1 MKKLHCKC
9 ENCGAEVIVE
19 AGAECG
25 RCEYCGAVY
34 YLDRQKPAEV
44 HHYFGNV
51 KITPA
56 RIVLAISVVAVLAA
70 AIVILA
76 LYFSGVFSEKT
87 PPVSNEFRHEKA
99 YLYEGTYLVGED
111 MDEGEFVAF
120 KAPAEKRGRI
130 LVLTDPNASAGTS
143 ACLAEYTF
151 ANNSYFTVKKGMYV
165 KVEDCNV
172 FRVGDKTVDS
182 MADGSFEG
190 NIVLRG
196 GTDIPV
202 GNYILINDDKNMR
215 YASITC
221 DIGGNEYR
229 KTIGSRTHLTIGEGD
244 YVYLTLG
251 KLYAESNAP
260 MPITG
265 ENGEYPFGQYKVGLD
280 IQAGRYR
287 LYSGNASMVAYFVQ
301 NKDGFAFFDKSEQ
314 ISSSTMSGYVDLED
328 GDYIYLYMIE
338 LVPVDGEQ

>member
-1 MKKLHCKC
+1 MKMLHCKC
-9 ENCGAEVIVE
+9 ENCGAEVIVD
-19 AGAECG
+19 ANTKCG

-44 HHYFGNV
+44 HHYFGGV
-51 KITPA
+51 KVTPA
-56 RIVLAISVVAVLAA
+56 KIALLISVIAAVAA

-76 LYFSGVFSEKT
+76 LYFSGVFNKST
-87 PPVSNEFRHEKA
+87 PPISNEFRHEKA

-120 KAPAEKRGRI
+120 KAPNAKRGRI

-143 ACLAEYTF
+143 ACIAEYLF
-151 ANNSYFTVKKGMYV
+151 ANNSYFSGKRGTYV

-182 MADGSFEG
+182 MKDGSFEG

-202 GNYILINDDKNMR
+202 GNYVLINDDNSMR

-221 DIGGNEYR
+221 VIGGKEYK
-229 KTIGSRTHLTIGEGD
+229 KTIGARTHLTVGEGD
-244 YVYLTLG
+244 YVYLTIG
-251 KLYAESNAP
+251 KLVAEANAP
-260 MPITG
+260 MPTKG
-265 ENGEYPFGQYKVGLD
+265 EKGGYAFGQYKVGVD
-280 IQAGRYR
+280 IPAGRYR
-287 LYSGNASMVAYFVQ
+287 IYSGNASMVAYFVQ
-301 NKDGFAFFDKSEQ
+301 NKAGFAFFDKDEQ
-314 ISSSTMSGYVDLED
+314 VSPSTMSGYVDLED
-328 GDYIYLYMIE
+328 GDYIYLYLIE
-338 LVPVDGEQ
+338 LIPVDGEQ